1 MTRIGFYHLQ
11 RWPLDKALPV
21 LLEKVLASGLRAVV
35 LAGSRERVA
44 HLDGLLWTYDAASWL
59 PHGSARDGDPALQPV
74 WLTDRDENPNG
85 AQVLVMVDGVAP
97 ARPEDY
103 QRCLDL
109 FDGNDEDAVA
119 AARRRWKAWKDA
131 GHELVYYQQGETGG
145 WVEKARAGGE
155 AGDNADG

>member
-1 MTRIGFYHLQ
+1 MSRIGFYHLQ

-35 LAGSRERVA
+35 LAGSAERVA
-44 HLDGLLWTYDAASWL
+44 HLDGLLWTYDSASWL
-59 PHGSARDGDPALQPV
+59 PHGSARDGDSELQPI

-97 ARPEDY
+97 ARLDGF

-109 FDGNDEDAVA
+109 FDGNDDDAVA
-119 AARRRWKAWKDA
+119 AARRRWKAWKDG
-131 GHELVYYQQGETGG
+131 GHELVYYQQGAGGG

-155 AGDNADG
+155 ADTA